1 MDSEEA
7 AISQVERELKDRGF
21 SVIHMSRNSHEGD
34 IHAKKNNK
42 RIRFEVKGLD
52 KRNGVWLK
60 KYQIDAVDIIVVY
73 IVEEDN
79 VWVLS
84 PDEAHTLVNHYESDF
99 IKRNGR
105 SPKALGWNASQ
116 FPKPTGWKP
125 LDRLLS

>member
-7 AISQVERELKDRGF
+7 ALSQVEQQLKDQGF
-21 SVIHMSRNSHEGD
+21 SVVRMARNSSEGD
-34 IHAKKNNK
+34 IHAKKDNK

-52 KRNGVWLK
+52 KRNGVWLTK
-60 KYQIDAVDIIVVY
+60 PQINAVDIVVVY

-84 PDEAHTLVNHYESDF
+84 PDEAHTLLDHYKSDF
-99 IKRNGR
+99 IERNGR
-105 SPKALGWNASQ
+105 PPKGQGWNASQ
-116 FPKPTGWKP
+116 FPKPTGWEP

>member
-7 AISQVERELKDRGF
+7 ALSQVEQQLKDRGF
-21 SVIHMSRNSHEGD
+21 SVVRMARNSSEGD
-34 IHAKKNNK
+34 IHAKKDNK

-52 KRNGVWLK
+52 KRNGVWLTK
-60 KYQIDAVDIIVVY
+60 PQINAVDIVVVY

-84 PDEAHTLVNHYESDF
+84 PDEAHTLDHYKSDF
-99 IKRNGR
+99 IEINGQP
-105 SPKALGWNASQ
+105 PKGQGWNASQ
-116 FPKPTGWKP
+116 FPKPTGWEP